1 MVGPNVSKT
10 GYGLR
15 KRGGLTT
22 QARLPVE
29 GEIGNLVRA
38 CVSARPSNGWLCAET
53 GNVNLWCHA
62 VALAL
67 ENGNCDSDV
76 HKLTARAI

>member
-10 GYGLR
+10 GYVLR
-15 KRGGLTT
+15 KRSGLTT

-38 CVSARPSNGWLCAET
+38 CVSAASKWLPLCRDGKRESMVSH
-53 GNVNLWCHA
+53 GGPCPGEW
-62 VALAL
+62 
-67 ENGNCDSDV
+67 
-76 HKLTARAI
+76 KLRE